1 MRCPVYQT
9 HEVTPDRRHN
19 LSRSSERKSSS
30 AAKLPNTFQKNILYS
45 NPTSNYDHASSTQP
59 NNLSNIT
66 SKTQKELY
74 KAELAKVWDIVYK
87 ERQKVIAA
95 EKKAR
100 SLQKELDKMKSYI
113 ASQEAWYREREAE
126 IVSKYKAKKESLR
139 AQLRS
144 KQTDQINQLAAV
156 IGLDSY

>member
-1 MRCPVYQT
+1 
-9 HEVTPDRRHN
+9 
-19 LSRSSERKSSS
+19 
-30 AAKLPNTFQKNILYS
+30 
-45 NPTSNYDHASSTQP
+45 
-59 NNLSNIT
+59 
-66 SKTQKELY
+66 
-74 KAELAKVWDIVYK
+74 
-87 ERQKVIAA
+87 
-95 EKKAR
+95 
-100 SLQKELDKMKSYI
+100 MKSYI